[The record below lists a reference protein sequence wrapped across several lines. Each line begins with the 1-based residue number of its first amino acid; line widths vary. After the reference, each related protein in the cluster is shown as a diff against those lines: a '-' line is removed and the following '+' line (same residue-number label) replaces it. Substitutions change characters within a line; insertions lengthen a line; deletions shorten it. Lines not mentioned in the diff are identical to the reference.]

1 MSDDTALKPYL
12 WACRRGM
19 LELDVVF
26 EPYIRQNFDQMDEV
40 ERLHFQDLLKQDDP
54 DLYAWVM
61 GFESAKPEFE
71 TLITRIRAFVDSQVS
86 D

>member
-1 MSDDTALKPYL
+1 MNDDTELKPYL

-26 EPYIRQNFDQMDEV
+26 EPYIRQHFDHMDDS
-40 ERLHFQDLLKQDDP
+40 ERLHFQELLKQDDP

-61 GFESAKPEFE
+61 GFEPAAPEFE
-71 TLITRIRAFVDSQVS
+71 RLITKIKAFVDSQVS
-86 D
+86 E